1 MEEQVRVFMKD
12 KFDEV
17 YAEFDYRDKQ
27 KIDSQLEQVFEVD
40 GCRQEKELARLE
52 RQEEGGNKCRGNK
65 MS

>member
-27 KIDSQLEQVFEVD
+27 RIDSQLE
-40 GCRQEKELARLE
+40 
-52 RQEEGGNKCRGNK
+52 
-65 MS
+65 